1 MKVKLHWGVI
11 ALVVIA
17 VYLIGV
23 NFPVDK
29 VKFTKA

>member
-11 ALVVIA
+11 ILVAIA

-23 NFPVDK
+23 NFPINK
-29 VKFTKA
+29 AKFTA